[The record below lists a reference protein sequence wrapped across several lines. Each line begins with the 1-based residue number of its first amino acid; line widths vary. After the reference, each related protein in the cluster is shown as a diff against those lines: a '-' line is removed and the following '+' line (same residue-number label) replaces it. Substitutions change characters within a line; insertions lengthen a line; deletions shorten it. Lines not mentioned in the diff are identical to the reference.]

1 MKMTNHTTTQ
11 AIKPNIVKDAM
22 VGLMTSVGVG
32 IIASVIFAL
41 VILFLSSN
49 ALANVPDN
57 QYLSCDLQAVQVH
70 QGIPLFSTRDKG
82 DVLVALSKADTDYF
96 SNLRKEL
103 FPVNQVNSS
112 RPNILTA
119 HLIGQ
124 GHTIA
129 VVAQLDAS

>member
-1 MKMTNHTTTQ
+1 
-11 AIKPNIVKDAM
+11 M
-22 VGLMTSVGVG
+22 VGLLTSVGVG
-32 IIASVIFAL
+32 LIASIVFAL

-57 QYLSCDLQAVQVH
+57 QYLSCEMHAVQVH
-70 QGIPLFSTRDKG
+70 QGIPLFATKNRG
-82 DVLVALSKADTDYF
+82 DVLNALNKADTDYF
-96 SNLRKEL
+96 LNLSKKEL

-119 HLIGQ
+119 HLIGR
-124 GHTIA
+124 GHSIA